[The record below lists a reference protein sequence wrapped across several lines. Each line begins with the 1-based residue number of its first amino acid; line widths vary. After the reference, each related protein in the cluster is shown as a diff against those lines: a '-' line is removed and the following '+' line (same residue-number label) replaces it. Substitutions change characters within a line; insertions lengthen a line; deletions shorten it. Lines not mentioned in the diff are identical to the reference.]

1 MSDQF
6 LKKKQL
12 LGVFYG
18 LIAGVAFAFTAWGID
33 GIALAQAH
41 ASYPFIKFL
50 PGLILCTLL
59 GTLVGWMSIRIGKG
73 LVTIVIWFIF
83 AFVLVWSIIWLP
95 FKLTPTLLKFLQPIL
110 VDWIEFPMIANVDQF
125 RIVGMIVIALPTIIC
140 GLLEPNIVEM
150 VLMSSH
156 KGAFLTIVLVC
167 GLLMSL
173 AGSAGDEIVA
183 KLLREP
189 IQVLDNLFQFAIE
202 NQGKEVDIKLARRM
216 HYSTVRDLEEILPRS
231 RRLTLIAFD
240 ENLAQMNILVNF
252 DGIWVKCTTIYS
264 QPTMCEHVLQ
274 APVYYLSRSL
284 SPQQNT

>member
-6 LKKKQL
+6 LKRKQL
-12 LGVFYG
+12 LGALYG

-33 GIALAQAH
+33 GIALSRAH

-50 PGLILCTLL
+50 PGLILCALL
-59 GTLVGWMSIRIGKG
+59 GTLFGWMSIRIGKG
-73 LVTIVIWFIF
+73 LVTIAIWLIF

-95 FKLTPTLLKFLQPIL
+95 FKLTPTLLRVLQPSL
-110 VDWIEFPMIANVDQF
+110 ADWIDFPMIANVDQF
-125 RIVGMIVIALPTIIC
+125 RIVGMMAIALPTIIC
-140 GLLEPNIVEM
+140 GLLESNIVEM

-156 KGAFLTIVLVC
+156 KGALLTIILVC

-173 AGSAGDEIVA
+173 AGSAGDEIIA
-183 KLLREP
+183 KILREP
-189 IQVLDNLFQFAIE
+189 VQVLDNLFQFAIDH
-202 NQGKEVDIKLARRM
+202 QGKEIDIKLARRM

-274 APVYYLSRSL
+274 APVYYISQSI
-284 SPQQNT
+284 SSY